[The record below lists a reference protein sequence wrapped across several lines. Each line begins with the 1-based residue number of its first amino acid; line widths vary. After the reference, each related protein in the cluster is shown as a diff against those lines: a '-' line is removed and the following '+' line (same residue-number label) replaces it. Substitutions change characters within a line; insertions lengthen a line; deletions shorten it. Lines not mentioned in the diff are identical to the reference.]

1 MAYLQMYNR
10 CLIPECD
17 STMETVTYKPRW
29 LNWTVP
35 FDGEAPSKCWRYAA
49 NKSNNEDTNSGAC
62 HQLDFNR
69 SSTVHCD
76 EFVFESGGELT
87 IVSAVC
93 LKSVKLKLILG

>member
-1 MAYLQMYNR
+1 
-10 CLIPECD
+10 
-17 STMETVTYKPRW
+17 METVAYKPRW

-49 NKSNNEDTNSGAC
+49 DKSNADDIHSGTC
-62 HQLDFNR
+62 QQINFNR

-76 EFVFESGGELT
+76 EFVFESGGEMT

-93 LKSVKLKLILG
+93 LLSVKLKPISGQIRNIGGGGWA